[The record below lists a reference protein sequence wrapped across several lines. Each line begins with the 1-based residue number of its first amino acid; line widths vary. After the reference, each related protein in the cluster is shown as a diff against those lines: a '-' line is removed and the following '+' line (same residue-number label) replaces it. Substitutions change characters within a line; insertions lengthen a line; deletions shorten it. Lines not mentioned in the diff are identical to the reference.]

1 MPDDQL
7 TSLLDAQILD
17 RIRAIGL
24 PNLPSGTGVVPQA
37 TSFKVLQVTPRPASV
52 EVVLTWIEPISIAN
66 PVDHYIISVTGAVGN
81 NRQPA
86 APYVVSKS
94 PAKLS
99 INLTP
104 GLTGLTFQIQ
114 TVLKNGFVSDILTAP
129 TTGAQVT
136 PGNQEN
142 GVPSEVTGST
152 LTITSAP
159 TTLDTYVIPANVA
172 KQGSIFR
179 YTASGDYFIS
189 TGVLNPAVTIL
200 TYINGSATTGASIG
214 YNGTPASSARSPWR
228 FWYEICF
235 RSIGTSAS
243 VAITSNISAPDS
255 IQAGSGSGLF
265 TVDSTVP
272 ITVRSDVS
280 AFAGF
285 SDIKRYISYQE
296 IFKDARF

>member
-1 MPDDQL
+1 MPNDQL

-114 TVLKNGFVSDILTAP
+114 TVLKNGFVSPIETALP
-129 TTGAQVT
+129 
-136 PGNQEN
+136 PE
-142 GVPSEVTGST
+142 PKSR
-152 LTITSAP
+152 
-159 TTLDTYVIPANVA
+159 PAT
-172 KQGSIFR
+172 KK
-179 YTASGDYFIS
+179 TAS
-189 TGVLNPAVTIL
+189 P
-200 TYINGSATTGASIG
+200 
-214 YNGTPASSARSPWR
+214 P
-228 FWYEICF
+228 
-235 RSIGTSAS
+235 
-243 VAITSNISAPDS
+243 
-255 IQAGSGSGLF
+255 
-265 TVDSTVP
+265 
-272 ITVRSDVS
+272 
-280 AFAGF
+280 
-285 SDIKRYISYQE
+285 K
-296 IFKDARF
+296 

>member
-37 TSFKVLQVTPRPASV
+37 TSFKVVQVTPRPASV
-52 EVVLTWIEPISIAN
+52 EVVLTWIESISVAN

-114 TVLKNGFVSDILTAP
+114 TVLKNGFVSPIETAP
-129 TTGAQVT
+129 TCAAQVT

-142 GVPSEVTGST
+142 GVPSEVTDST
-152 LTITSAP
+152 LIVTSAP
-159 TTLDTYVIPANVA
+159 TTLDTYVIPANIA
-172 KQGSIFR
+172 KKGSIFR
-179 YTASGDYFIS
+179 YTASGDYIMNI
-189 TGVLNPAVTIL
+189 GVLNPTVSL
-200 TYINGSATTGASIG
+200 VTYINGATTTSVSVGYVGTLASAG
-214 YNGTPASSARSPWR
+214 RTPWR
-228 FWYEICF
+228 FWYEVCF
-235 RSIGTSAS
+235 RSIGTSAT
-243 VAITSNISAPDS
+243 VAVTSNISAVG
-255 IQAGSGSGLF
+255 ALANGGSSTY
-265 TVDSTVP
+265 TVNSTAP
-272 ITVRSDVS
+272 ITIQTDVNFFS
-280 AFAGF
+280 GF
-285 SDIKRYISYQE
+285 SDFKRYISYQE